1 METQMTMQT
10 LVVCRIGLQDYALP
24 LDAAL
29 RVVRLPALTAVP
41 DSRPEVC
48 GLINLN
54 GRHLPVIDGWRLV
67 GEPPHYDVTNHIV
80 IIGDDQDHATPALG
94 LLVDEVYG
102 LAQHPSSA
110 IHPLRDNYAGA
121 LFCGII
127 HLEQRSCLVFN
138 VAELR
143 RMVL

>member
-1 METQMTMQT
+1 
-10 LVVCRIGLQDYALP
+10 
-24 LDAAL
+24 
-29 RVVRLPALTAVP
+29 VVRLPTLTAVP

-67 GEPPHYDVTNHIV
+67 GEPSHYDVTNHIV
-80 IIGDDQDHATPALG
+80 IIGDDRDRATPALG

-127 HLEQRSCLVFN
+127 YLEQRSCLVFN

-143 RMVL
+143 RMVV